1 MVVLP
6 FEKRMLPVR
15 KSMTFMKKSDPHETT
30 RLASGENLTPL
41 TCLLCDGSSRI
52 IDAVFRHQRNT
63 VKKILGL
70 VDCNKGIKKQVQ
82 VSWDT
87 ISWSIY
93 YLKAFMCLLQ
103 WGQLL
108 LAKET

>member
-63 VKKILGL
+63 VNNILGL
-70 VDCNKGIKKQVQ
+70 RLRMAQRNRRHAGLMGHNFMVPLLFESIH
-82 VSWDT
+82 VSFAVGT
-87 ISWSIY
+87 SYS
-93 YLKAFMCLLQ
+93 
-103 WGQLL
+103 G
-108 LAKET
+108 